1 MYADKYADSPWRI
14 SLLFVLCVFISA
26 FRLGLGP
33 IPWFISTEL
42 SPALYGGRIQSLA
55 ASFSWTLSFVIM
67 KSFKIF
73 VEANP
78 VMLWCTFTAFSAAG
92 FLFILFYVPETN
104 NKSREQI
111 RLELID

>member
-1 MYADKYADSPWRI
+1 MDSPWRI
-14 SLLFVLCVFISA
+14 SLLFILCVFISA

-67 KSFKIF
+67 KSFKIL

-78 VMLWCTFTAFSAAG
+78 VLLWCSFTAFSVAG
-92 FLFILFYVPETN
+92 FLFVLFYVPETN

-111 RLELID
+111 HFELIG